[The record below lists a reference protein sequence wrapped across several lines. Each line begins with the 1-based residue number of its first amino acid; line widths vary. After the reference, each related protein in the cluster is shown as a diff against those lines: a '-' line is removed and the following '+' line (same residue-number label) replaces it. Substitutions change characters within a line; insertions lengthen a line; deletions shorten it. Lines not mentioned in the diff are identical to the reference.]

1 MGLKFPSLLC
11 QLYLMVPL
19 LPETSFFS
27 SVKWEDDAC
36 LGLPSLHVGVL
47 WKLYS
52 TLKM

>member
-1 MGLKFPSLLC
+1 MGLKFQSLLC
-11 QLYLMVPL
+11 QLCLMVPL

-36 LGLPSLHVGVL
+36 LGFLSLHIGVL